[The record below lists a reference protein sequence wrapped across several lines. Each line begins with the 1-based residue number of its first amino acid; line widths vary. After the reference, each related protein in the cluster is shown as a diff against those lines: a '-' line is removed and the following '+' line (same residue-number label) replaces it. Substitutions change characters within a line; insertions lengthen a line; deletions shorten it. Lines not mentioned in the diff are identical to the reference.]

1 MPNILIS
8 KRIWLCTSATP
19 IRMLASRQHVL
30 LDVDVLVRLYGGRL
44 GAGDEEEPAF
54 PAEPQ
59 FADTTA
65 DDLIEDCIEEG
76 DEPQT
81 PYCEVHSEKVSANAF
96 SSLSS

>member
-1 MPNILIS
+1 M
-8 KRIWLCTSATP
+8 
-19 IRMLASRQHVL
+19 L
-30 LDVDVLVRLYGGRL
+30 LDVDVVLVRLYGGRL

-76 DEPQT
+76 MNHRLHIARSIQRKCQQT
-81 PYCEVHSEKVSANAF
+81 HF
-96 SSLSS
+96 RI

>member
-1 MPNILIS
+1 MSSMPDILIS
-8 KRIWLCTSATP
+8 NRIWLCTSTTP
-19 IRMLASRQHVL
+19 IRMLQAGNTCCWT
-30 LDVDVLVRLYGGRL
+30 VRLYGGRL

-65 DDLIEDCIEEG
+65 DDLFEGCIEEG

-96 SSLSS
+96 SS

>member
-1 MPNILIS
+1 M
-8 KRIWLCTSATP
+8 
-19 IRMLASRQHVL
+19 L

-65 DDLIEDCIEEG
+65 DDLIEDCIEEE

-96 SSLSS
+96 SS

>member
-30 LDVDVLVRLYGGRL
+30 LDVDVLVQLYGGRL

-65 DDLIEDCIEEG
+65 DDLIEGCIEEG

-96 SSLSS
+96 SS